1 MPSLERE
8 NAAMSNEILNL
19 EEASVDDIDTES
31 AIVGEGFCLDSI
43 FVWIPLLKSLDSIGF
58 LEKEQKTINI
68 YSV

>member
-31 AIVGEGFCLDSI
+31 ARMGGGLCLDSI

-58 LEKEQKTINI
+58 LEKEQKTINL